1 MSRLL
6 ITLLA
11 TTALAWPQSTENAV
25 KKEPPTPREKA
36 REILD
41 KAIDTVSGTQPEV
54 QVAGLL
60 HLSDLYAEFDKK
72 RSEELFRQ
80 AFAAASALS
89 DENKSGKRG
98 EMMAEIARTAA
109 QHNVDTA
116 MEFLQQLGP
125 PQTGRRDDRI
135 PIINAVTQQLIK
147 DKRVGRAAEL
157 ITSLGSQGEFAFNA
171 ASSVLRAVPEGDPLK
186 IELFSSALAAYTVR
200 PIGPFS
206 DFVAKN
212 WRYVPPQMAESAVN
226 VMINALSE
234 KKKNDDESFSQ
245 TLSTSKGSVSFS
257 SRENAELFNLMHII
271 RAVNPKK
278 ADELLENRLEL
289 RDAIAR
295 FPEGKL
301 SMFADGNENM
311 NSSTSSG
318 SKSGSSGPS
327 AEMQLQAM
335 SSAKA
340 QQAMAAL
347 KENPDKALALVRE
360 IQLDQQRA
368 QTLASIAN
376 SMADKDPSTAKAVLT
391 ECSHLL
397 DKMKDP
403 QNTVSPYID
412 IAEAAH
418 KIKDDERARLALDK
432 AMTGATAL
440 YKRDVNADEPNE
452 ALREYWPSTQSYR
465 RIIYRATTMY
475 GIDAEYILPNISDPD
490 LQLLASIEMA
500 RALLKKP
507 AKSGNTSVS
516 RSGKR

>member
-6 ITLLA
+6 VGFLA
-11 TTALAWPQSTENAV
+11 TTLLGWSQSTEKPV
-25 KKEPPTPREKA
+25 PTSKERA

-60 HLSDLYAEFDKK
+60 HLADIYAEFDKK

-80 AFAAASALS
+80 AFAAASALP
-89 DENKSGKRG
+89 DENKSGRRG
-98 EMMAEIARTAA
+98 EMMAEVARTAA
-109 QHNVDTA
+109 QYNVDVA

-125 PQTGRRDDRI
+125 PQSGRRDDRI
-135 PIINAVTQQLIK
+135 PIINAITQQLIK

-171 ASSVLRAVPEGDPLK
+171 ASSVLKAVPEGDPLK

-206 DFVAKN
+206 DFVARN
-212 WRYVPPQMAESAVN
+212 WRHVPPQMAESAVN
-226 VMINALSE
+226 AMINALSE
-234 KKKNDDESFSQ
+234 KKKNDDESFTQ
-245 TLSTSKGSVSFS
+245 TMSTSKGAVSFS
-257 SRENAELFNLMHII
+257 SRENAELFNVIHII

-278 ADELLENRLEL
+278 ADDLLESRLEL

-295 FPEGKL
+295 FPEGKQ
-301 SMFADGNENM
+301 SMFAEGNESM
-311 NSSTSSG
+311 NTSTSSG
-318 SKSGSSGPS
+318 SKSGGSGPS

-335 SSAKA
+335 SSTKSQEAR
-340 QQAMAAL
+340 AAL

-360 IQLDQQRA
+360 IPLDQQRA
-368 QTLASIAN
+368 QTLANIAN
-376 SMADKDPSTAKAVLT
+376 SIADKDPSTAKAVLT
-391 ECSHLL
+391 ECFHLL
-397 DKMKDP
+397 EKIKDP
-403 QNTVSPYID
+403 QNTVTPYVD
-412 IAEAAH
+412 IAETAH
-418 KIKDDERARLALDK
+418 KIKDDERARLAIDK
-432 AMTGATAL
+432 ALTGATAL
-440 YKRDVNADEPNE
+440 YKSDVNADAPNQ

-475 GIDAEYILPNISDPD
+475 GVNAEYILPSITDSD

-507 AKSGNTSVS
+507 AKSGSVSVS